1 MLIYPY
7 LYINIIV
14 MQQIITNLEQ
24 ELQKALDYL
33 HKEYAGLQ
41 IGRASTGLVEMLDV
55 EAYGATQPLKN
66 MANISCPD
74 SKTIQVQPW
83 DKNVMG
89 NVEKAIRDS
98 DLGLN
103 PVNNGTVLLITIPP
117 LTEERRKDLVKIVH
131 KEAEEAK
138 VAVRQARHNAI
149 NKLKNMEKEK
159 EISED
164 ELKAEEKKVQEKVD
178 EFNKKIEE
186 DAKHKDNE
194 VMSV

>member
-1 MLIYPY
+1 
-7 LYINIIV
+7 
-14 MQQIITNLEQ
+14 MQEIITHLKE

-33 HKEYAGLQ
+33 HKEYASLQ
-41 IGRASTGLVEMLDV
+41 IGRASTGLVETIDV
-55 EAYGATQPLKN
+55 EAYGAIQPLKN

-74 SKTIQVQPW
+74 AKTIQVQPW
-83 DKNVMG
+83 DKSVVG
-89 NVEKAIRDS
+89 TVEKAIRDCG
-98 DLGLN
+98 LGLN
-103 PVNNGTVLLITIPP
+103 PVNNGSALMITIPP

-149 NKLKNMEKEK
+149 NKLKNLEKEK

-164 ELKAEEKKVQEKVD
+164 DLKTQEKKVQESVD
-178 EFNKKIEE
+178 ETNKKIEE

>member
-1 MLIYPY
+1 MQE
-7 LYINIIV
+7 IIA
-14 MQQIITNLEQ
+14 NLKK
-24 ELQKALDYL
+24 ELEKALDYL

-41 IGRASTGLVEMLDV
+41 IGRASSGLVEMIDV
-55 EAYGATQPLKN
+55 EAYGAVQPLKN

-83 DKNVMG
+83 DKSVMG
-89 NVEKAIRDS
+89 TVEKSIRES

-103 PVNNGTVLLITIPP
+103 PVNNGNVLIITVPP
-117 LTEERRKDLVKIVH
+117 LTEERRKDLVKILH

-149 NKLKNMEKEK
+149 NKLKNLEKEK

-164 ELKAEEKKVQEKVD
+164 ELKAQEKNVQEEVD
-178 EFNKKIEE
+178 KINKKIDE